1 MGVVKSTYK
10 EIWKL
15 EKEIIEAET
24 DIDNYREAIVKAEA
38 ELGPLWKKAIS
49 SKGDVPL
56 PIQNAMTAIND
67 LINKELPAN
76 IAKARKRYDDKKAL
90 QKIAG
95 VTLHKYILKK
105 LDSAR
110 PGQYPPKK
118 IAFYRRLAEEMRLN
132 FV

>member
-1 MGVVKSTYK
+1 MGMVKTAYN

-24 DIDNYREAIVKAEA
+24 DIDEYRKEIVKAEA
-38 ELGPLWKKAIS
+38 KLGPIWKKAIS

-56 PIQNAMTAIND
+56 PIQKEMTAIND
-67 LINKELPAN
+67 LINKELPAE
-76 IAKARKRYDDKKAL
+76 IAKARKRYDVKKAM
-90 QKIAG
+90 QKNTGIS
-95 VTLHKYILKK
+95 LHRYILKK

-110 PGQYPPKK
+110 PGQYTQKK
-118 IAFYRRLAEEMRLN
+118 IAFYRRLAEEMRHN